1 MQLPISIW
9 AEFASLEGGMHA
21 YLNTAHLGQ
30 WHSTHS
36 CSPMGWRPP
45 VMAVIG
51 AFIIYNG

>member
-36 CSPMGWRPP
+36 CIPMGWRPP